1 MFLRRLN
8 AWVTIITILVAAATA
23 AAILDMVAAMATM
36 VARTIPATAMT
47 MTVRL
52 TNASMTPI
60 KEAGIKDIAGFA
72 KYAAISSKAVAKNSV
87 VAIGVGA
94 MDVYDDFTN
103 PNYTTSEKFTA
114 AGIDAAG
121 VAFAVG
127 SSVLTGAA
135 ISFFGLTGAPAI
147 AIAAGSAI
155 VFGIGIDALTS
166 HEKKTVLEND

>member
-1 MFLRRLN
+1 M
-8 AWVTIITILVAAATA
+8 TIITILVAAATA

-72 KYAAISSKAVAKNSV
+72 KYAAVSSKAVAKNSV

-114 AGIDAAG
+114 ASIDASG
-121 VAFAVG
+121 VIATIIGGVG
-127 SSVLTGAA
+127 VGAL
-135 ISFFGLTGAPAI
+135 ISFVGLTGAPAI
-147 AIAAGSAI
+147 AVAAVCSIVVGMLSDSFTSYEKEAI
-155 VFGIGIDALTS
+155 LR
-166 HEKKTVLEND
+166 ND